1 MNEENK
7 IEDIVEETVG
17 KIEDISEEV
26 IEESTALVKKSEKI
40 KKHIEAK
47 KLVDEAKS
55 IVATSDNEMQDCK
68 LLLEDDLREYEVAKQ
83 SLKTGGLDDV
93 KELLAE
99 LGNIDILSEDL
110 EDEGITFE
118 AKDGVKPIVL
128 KDVHSGR
135 FTGFLFSLIGGA
147 ASLGGLVYWATEKL
161 DMTMYLDKIPSN
173 ETAQNI
179 FGWFGS
185 QVGRADD
192 AISGGILV
200 ATIVLLVMILIYA
213 LRVWLKGGSNLRFAN
228 EQMREIQKYITHKSN
243 CKVEMDRVDVHITDA
258 INVLKDY
265 EVVLNEQKGK
275 LKRVLHFEGQKE
287 NFSEYQ
293 IKSTEMM
300 KDTESL
306 IENVG
311 RFIMTPMSEEGK
323 LSDKSTLFLHSA
335 KENLEK
341 VLAKLY

>member
-1 MNEENK
+1 
-7 IEDIVEETVG
+7 
-17 KIEDISEEV
+17 
-26 IEESTALVKKSEKI
+26 
-40 KKHIEAK
+40 
-47 KLVDEAKS
+47 
-55 IVATSDNEMQDCK
+55 
-68 LLLEDDLREYEVAKQ
+68 
-83 SLKTGGLDDV
+83 
-93 KELLAE
+93 
-99 LGNIDILSEDL
+99 
-110 EDEGITFE
+110 
-118 AKDGVKPIVL
+118 
-128 KDVHSGR
+128 
-135 FTGFLFSLIGGA
+135 
-147 ASLGGLVYWATEKL
+147 
-161 DMTMYLDKIPSN
+161 
-173 ETAQNI
+173 
-179 FGWFGS
+179 
-185 QVGRADD
+185 
-192 AISGGILV
+192 
-200 ATIVLLVMILIYA
+200 
-213 LRVWLKGGSNLRFAN
+213 
-228 EQMREIQKYITHKSN
+228 MREIQKYITHKSN